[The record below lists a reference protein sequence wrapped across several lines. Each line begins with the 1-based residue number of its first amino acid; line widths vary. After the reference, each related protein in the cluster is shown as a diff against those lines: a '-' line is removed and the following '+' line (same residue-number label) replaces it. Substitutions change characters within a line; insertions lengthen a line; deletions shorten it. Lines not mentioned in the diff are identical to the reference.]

1 MGPHERPSLAGYR
14 GPRQPSEEAPRARS
28 LAGYGG
34 PRQTSNDRDP
44 IGPGS
49 FYPPSASTL
58 KAAVQAML
66 GDALAPRPD
75 RPIAIVV
82 PHAGYVFSG
91 QIAADAY
98 RQASAHRY
106 DTVVIVG
113 VNHTDGTFSKVGICP
128 GRAFRTPLGSVP
140 IDDAFVAALEKADSD
155 CVLDANVHKAEHSVE
170 VQVPF
175 VQHLFPNAKIVPLVV
190 GRPDPLMCTRLGRAL
205 AEVAKDRSVLLVA
218 SSDLSHY
225 PASRDAGDVDRR
237 TLEIIAGLDAEA
249 VYRNEVADSG
259 RAVPQLVTHACG
271 TGAIMAVITAA
282 RALGATR
289 GTVLSYA
296 NSGDTIAGEPDRAV
310 GYGAVV
316 FTARDPGIDVAALKA
331 PLPDDG
337 PLQAQDKK
345 WMLGFARETIRRYL
359 TTETLPLP
367 RGFSPRLQR
376 NRGVF
381 VTLKKRGELRGCIG
395 HIPSD
400 MPMVRLAGMMAFESA
415 LNDPRFAR
423 LALEEM
429 REVEIEISILSPP
442 KVVSGP
448 SDIVVGRDG
457 VVIAAD
463 GRSAVF
469 LPQVAPE
476 QGWNRDQM
484 LDNLCVKAG
493 LPAKRWQ
500 QRGTRFETFQAE
512 VFGEG
517 RGQGTG
523 DQGPGTKD

>member
-1 MGPHERPSLAGYR
+1 MRT
-14 GPRQPSEEAPRARS
+14 PRDIFPRVLLIVLVCGVLCCGAS
-28 LAGYGG
+28 GAGG
-34 PRQTSNDRDP
+34 PRQSNSDREP
-44 IGPGS
+44 IGAGT
-49 FYPPSASTL
+49 FYPPSAPML

-66 GDALAPRPD
+66 GDAVAPRPE

-82 PHAGYVFSG
+82 PHAGYVYSG

-106 DTVVIVG
+106 DTIVIVG
-113 VNHTDGTFSKVGICP
+113 VNHTDGAFRKVGISP
-128 GRAFRTPLGSVP
+128 GRAYRTPLGSVP
-140 IDDAFVAALEKADSD
+140 IDEPFVAALEQADGD
-155 CVLDANVHKAEHSVE
+155 CVLDAVVHKAEHSVE

-175 VQHLFPNAKIVPLVV
+175 VQQVFPAAKIVPLVI
-190 GRPDPLMCTRLGRAL
+190 GQPDPAMCTRLGRAL

-225 PASRDAGDVDRR
+225 PAARDAGVVDRR
-237 TLEIIAGLDAEA
+237 TLEIIAGLDADA
-249 VYRNEVADSG
+249 VYRNEVAGSD
-259 RAVPQLVTHACG
+259 RAVPELVTHACG
-271 TGAIMAVITAA
+271 TGSIMAVITAA

-296 NSGDTIAGEPDRAV
+296 NSGDTIVGEPGRAV
-310 GYGAVV
+310 GYGAVA
-316 FTARDPGIDVAALKA
+316 FTAGNPGSDVAALKA
-331 PLPDDG
+331 LPADDG
-337 PLQAQDKK
+337 PLQAPDKK
-345 WMLGFARETIRRYL
+345 WMLAYARETIRRYL
-359 TTETLPLP
+359 TTTTLPLP
-367 RGFSPRLQR
+367 RGFSPRLTR

-381 VTLKKRGELRGCIG
+381 VTLKKRGDLRGCIG

-400 MPMVRLAGMMAFESA
+400 MAMVRLTGMMAFESA
-415 LNDPRFAR
+415 FNDPRFSR
-423 LALEEM
+423 LTLDEM
-429 REVEIEISILSPP
+429 GEVEIEISILSPA
-442 KVVSGP
+442 KAVGGP

-484 LDNLCVKAG
+484 LDNLCLKAG

-500 QRGTRFETFQAE
+500 QPGARFETFQAE

-517 RGQGTG
+517 R
-523 DQGPGTKD
+523 

>member
-1 MGPHERPSLAGYR
+1 
-14 GPRQPSEEAPRARS
+14 
-28 LAGYGG
+28 
-34 PRQTSNDRDP
+34 
-44 IGPGS
+44 
-49 FYPPSASTL
+49 
-58 KAAVQAML
+58 
-66 GDALAPRPD
+66 
-75 RPIAIVV
+75 
-82 PHAGYVFSG
+82 
-91 QIAADAY
+91 
-98 RQASAHRY
+98 
-106 DTVVIVG
+106 
-113 VNHTDGTFSKVGICP
+113 
-128 GRAFRTPLGSVP
+128 
-140 IDDAFVAALEKADSD
+140 
-155 CVLDANVHKAEHSVE
+155 
-170 VQVPF
+170 
-175 VQHLFPNAKIVPLVV
+175 
-190 GRPDPLMCTRLGRAL
+190 
-205 AEVAKDRSVLLVA
+205 
-218 SSDLSHY
+218 
-225 PASRDAGDVDRR
+225 
-237 TLEIIAGLDAEA
+237 
-249 VYRNEVADSG
+249 
-259 RAVPQLVTHACG
+259 
-271 TGAIMAVITAA
+271 
-282 RALGATR
+282 
-289 GTVLSYA
+289 
-296 NSGDTIAGEPDRAV
+296 
-310 GYGAVV
+310 
-316 FTARDPGIDVAALKA
+316 VAALKA
-331 PLPDDG
+331 PPPDDG

-381 VTLKKRGELRGCIG
+381 VTLKKRGKLRGCIG
-395 HIPSD
+395 HIPGD

-415 LNDPRFAR
+415 FNDPRFAR

-500 QRGTRFETFQAE
+500 QGGTRFETFQAE

-517 RGQGTG
+517 RGSGLR
-523 DQGPGTKD
+523 D

>member
-1 MGPHERPSLAGYR
+1 MELTIMRTRDIATRFLLLVLVCGVLCCGASGTGRASDQDRPPIAAG
-14 GPRQPSEEAPRARS
+14 Q
-28 LAGYGG
+28 
-34 PRQTSNDRDP
+34 
-44 IGPGS
+44 
-49 FYPPSASTL
+49 FYPLSASTL

-66 GDALAPRPD
+66 GDAVAPRPD

-98 RQASAHRY
+98 RQAGAHRY

-113 VNHTDGTFSKVGICP
+113 VNHTEGGFRKVGICP
-128 GRAFRTPLGSVP
+128 GRTFRTPLGSVP
-140 IDDAFVAALEKADSD
+140 IDEAFVAALQKEDSD
-155 CVLDANVHKAEHSVE
+155 CFPDANAHKAEHSVE

-175 VQHLFPNAKIVPLVV
+175 VQQVFPNAKIVPLVV
-190 GRPDPLMCTRLGRAL
+190 GWPEQSLCVRLGRAL
-205 AEVAKDRSVLLVA
+205 ASVAKDRSVLLVA

-225 PASRDAGDVDRR
+225 PSASDASDVDRR
-237 TLEIIAGLDAEA
+237 TLQTIASLNADA
-249 VYRNEVADSG
+249 VYQNEVGQSG
-259 RAVPQLVTHACG
+259 RAVPNLATHACG
-271 TGAIMAVITAA
+271 TGAIVAVITAA

-289 GTVLSYA
+289 GVVLSYA
-296 NSGDTIAGEPDRAV
+296 NSGETIAGDPRSAV

-316 FTARDPGIDVAALKA
+316 FTAGEPGSDVTALKT
-331 PLPDDG
+331 PPRDDS
-337 PLQAQDKK
+337 PLQPQDKK
-345 WMLGFARETIRRYL
+345 WMLAFARETIRRYL
-359 TTETLPLP
+359 TTETLPLA

-400 MPMVRLAGMMAFESA
+400 MPMVRLTGMMAFESA
-415 LNDPRFAR
+415 FNDPRFDK
-423 LALEEM
+423 LALDEM
-429 REVEIEISILSPP
+429 RDLDIEISILSPP
-442 KVVSGP
+442 KSVSGP

-457 VVIAAD
+457 VVLGAD

-484 LDNLCVKAG
+484 LDNLCLKAG
-493 LPAKRWQ
+493 LPANRWRQ
-500 QRGTRFETFQAE
+500 SGVSFETFQAE
-512 VFGEG
+512 VFDE
-517 RGQGTG
+517 RQV
-523 DQGPGTKD
+523 K